1 MNGSLSLSSLLSMA
15 VALLAGAAVPFQGGS
30 NAALGRMLGHPLWA
44 TLTSLLVSIVVVL
57 PLLFVMRVPA
67 PTVGAAV
74 QGPAWLWLGG
84 VAGVAYLTAALVLT
98 PAGRGQLHR
107 QRDGGADAGVA
118 GDRPFR
124 SDGIGAQAH
133 RAGRLVGVGL
143 ILVGAGIVQAH
154 SVAAPPPIAGSVPV
168 EQR

>member
-44 TLTSLLVSIVVVL
+44 TLASLLVSIVVVL

-98 PAGRGQLHR
+98 PAGRASFIVSVMAGQMLASLVIDHF
-107 QRDGGADAGVA
+107 GLMGLAPKPIAL
-118 GDRPFR
+118 
-124 SDGIGAQAH
+124 
-133 RAGRLVGVGL
+133 GRLVGGVDPGR
-143 ILVGAGIVQAH
+143 AGIVQAH
-154 SVAAPPPIAGSVPV
+154 SVAPPAPASRAVSAGQS
-168 EQR
+168 

>member
-67 PTVGAAV
+67 PRSARRSRGRPGSGWAAS
-74 QGPAWLWLGG
+74 PAW
-84 VAGVAYLTAALVLT
+84 
-98 PAGRGQLHR
+98 
-107 QRDGGADAGVA
+107 
-118 GDRPFR
+118 
-124 SDGIGAQAH
+124 
-133 RAGRLVGVGL
+133 
-143 ILVGAGIVQAH
+143 
-154 SVAAPPPIAGSVPV
+154 PI
-168 EQR
+168 